1 MGRIMDVFDAEF
13 LDFSE
18 LCGDLDLAA
27 EAKCN
32 QYPPRMVVT
41 RPENL
46 FDAAAADKAEETK
59 IVITGG
65 LEPEITVKGAFSLRK
80 KEMDSIIRKA
90 VNVLNI
96 YLHAYVQDHMEY
108 EAARNGGREA

>member
-41 RPENL
+41 RTENL
-46 FDAAAADKAEETK
+46 FDEADKAEETK

-65 LEPEITVKGAFSLRK
+65 LEPEITVKGIFSLRK
-80 KEMDSIIRKA
+80 REMDAIIRKA

-108 EAARNGGREA
+108 EAAREGGREA

>member
-46 FDAAAADKAEETK
+46 FDAAADKPEETK

-65 LEPEITVKGAFSLRK
+65 LEPEITVKGIFSLRK
-80 KEMDSIIRKA
+80 KEMDSIVRKA

-108 EAARNGGREA
+108 NAARAKE

>member
-1 MGRIMDVFDAEF
+1 MGRIMDVFGAEF
-13 LDFSE
+13 LDFRT
-18 LCGDLDLAA
+18 LCGDLDLEA

-32 QYPPRMVVT
+32 AYPPRMVVT

-46 FDAAAADKAEETK
+46 FDAAADKPEETK

-96 YLHAYVQDHMEY
+96 YLHAYVQDHMKY
-108 EAARNGGREA
+108 EAAREGGREA

>member
-13 LDFSE
+13 LNFSE

-27 EAKCN
+27 DAKCN
-32 QYPPRMVVT
+32 QYPPQMVVT

-46 FDAAAADKAEETK
+46 FDAAADKPEETK

-65 LEPEITVKGAFSLRK
+65 LEPVTVKGVFSLRK

-96 YLHAYVQDHMEY
+96 YLHAYVQDHLEY
-108 EAARNGGREA
+108 EAARERGREA

>member
-1 MGRIMDVFDAEF
+1 MGRIMDVFDADF

-46 FDAAAADKAEETK
+46 FDAAADKPEETK

-65 LEPEITVKGAFSLRK
+65 LEPEITVKGIFSLRK
-80 KEMDSIIRKA
+80 KEMDSIVRKA

-108 EAARNGGREA
+108 EAAREGGREA

>member
-46 FDAAAADKAEETK
+46 LDAAADKPEETK

-65 LEPEITVKGAFSLRK
+65 LEPEITVKGIFSLRK
-80 KEMDSIIRKA
+80 KEMDSIVRKT

-108 EAARNGGREA
+108 NAARAKE

>member
-46 FDAAAADKAEETK
+46 FDAAEDKPEETK

-65 LEPEITVKGAFSLRK
+65 LEPEITVKGIFSLRK

-108 EAARNGGREA
+108 EASREGAREA

>member
-1 MGRIMDVFDAEF
+1 MGRIMDMFDAAF
-13 LDFSE
+13 LDFSDR
-18 LCGDLDLAA
+18 CGDLDLAA

-46 FDAAAADKAEETK
+46 FDEADKAEETK

-65 LEPEITVKGAFSLRK
+65 LEPEITVKGIFHCGKRRWMLSSERPWT
-80 KEMDSIIRKA
+80 
-90 VNVLNI
+90 
-96 YLHAYVQDHMEY
+96 Y
-108 EAARNGGREA
+108 

>member
-18 LCGDLDLAA
+18 MCGDLDLAA

-46 FDAAAADKAEETK
+46 FDEADKAEETK

-65 LEPEITVKGAFSLRK
+65 LEPEITVKGIFFTAQK
-80 KEMDSIIRKA
+80 GDGCYHPK
-90 VNVLNI
+90 
-96 YLHAYVQDHMEY
+96 
-108 EAARNGGREA
+108 GRERIEHLSARLCAGSHGV

>member
-46 FDAAAADKAEETK
+46 FDAAADKAEETK

-65 LEPEITVKGAFSLRK
+65 LEPEITVKGVFSLRK
-80 KEMDSIIRKA
+80 KEMDSIVRKA

-108 EAARNGGREA
+108 DAAMAKERTE

>member
-32 QYPPRMVVT
+32 QYPPRMFVT

-46 FDAAAADKAEETK
+46 FDEADKAEETK

-65 LEPEITVKGAFSLRK
+65 LEPEITVKGIFSLRK

-108 EAARNGGREA
+108 ETAREGGREA

>member
-1 MGRIMDVFDAEF
+1 MRRIMDVFDAEF
-13 LDFSE
+13 LNFGE

-27 EAKCN
+27 DAKCD

-46 FDAAAADKAEETK
+46 FDAAADKPEETK

-65 LEPEITVKGAFSLRK
+65 IEPEITVKGTFSLRK

-90 VNVLNI
+90 MNVLNI

-108 EAARNGGREA
+108 NAAKMKERKA

>member
-46 FDAAAADKAEETK
+46 FDAAADKPEETK

-65 LEPEITVKGAFSLRK
+65 LEPEITVKGIFSLRK
-80 KEMDSIIRKA
+80 KEMDSIVRKA

-108 EAARNGGREA
+108 ETAREGGREA

>member
-1 MGRIMDVFDAEF
+1 MSCAETWIW
-13 LDFSE
+13 LRRQSAINIRH
-18 LCGDLDLAA
+18 GWSS
-27 EAKCN
+27 
-32 QYPPRMVVT
+32 
-41 RPENL
+41 
-46 FDAAAADKAEETK
+46 KAEETK

-65 LEPEITVKGAFSLRK
+65 LEPEITVKGVFSLRK